1 MENKDI
7 LEENFKKNEEA
18 WNNRPENNNEGK
30 LSKLFKGKNVKIIAG
45 TLVAVAVVA
54 SIVSSCTK
62 NNKKEVVTTISDT
75 TEEQE
80 AEVSYKYVLYK
91 PVDYSK
97 ETEIDSLISEINK
110 HVEGEPLTKDFL
122 NLLTKDIT
130 KEQFGNM
137 TDEEI
142 AAKLD
147 GIQAI
152 LYKILSSNID
162 EFVREKENITLK
174 DQGKNG
180 VKTDKLVISGFDFI
194 NKDSYAHKTY
204 QKKID
209 DLLERQLS
217 AIRNQNTVE
226 FQANA
231 NKYHDI
237 VREVLN
243 DKKLDSRDKAIIL
256 VTLKVQN
263 PLYAGDLKDIDPDKY
278 EFINAD
284 YTNPA
289 FVAWIQKVIE
299 KLALVIDVYLDS
311 PNYVRKDGESYNY
324 SDAKSDSA
332 KAYQNYV
339 TGKVETVT
347 RKNVKETSELVSE
360 ATTGNSEDKTTVYT
374 PPAKPDGN
382 LPSGKPGGEPVGKPS
397 VSESPTEK
405 ITEEDIKPETEPET
419 WTYKDSEGNEWVVA
433 PDDNGDYVFDADKRD
448 KLNGSAK
455 TLK

>member
-7 LEENFKKNEEA
+7 LEEKYEKNFQAWDNRDNKYSENKILRLFKNKNFKIFSVILAGIAAVGTCVYWFVNKNKNEIET
-18 WNNRPENNNEGK
+18 P
-30 LSKLFKGKNVKIIAG
+30 
-45 TLVAVAVVA
+45 T
-54 SIVSSCTK
+54 
-62 NNKKEVVTTISDT
+62 TTISDT
-75 TEEQE
+75 TKEDE

-152 LYKILSSNID
+152 LYKILYSNID

-347 RKNVKETSELVSE
+347 SKKGKETSELVSE
-360 ATTGNSEDKTTVYT
+360 ATTGKSEDKTTVYT

-397 VSESPTEK
+397 VSESPTEI
-405 ITEEDIKPETEPET
+405 ITEEDIKPGEDDIDSDKVYSDDE
-419 WTYKDSEGNEWVVA
+419 YKGIS
-433 PDDNGDYVFDADKRD
+433 YHK
-448 KLNGSAK
+448 
-455 TLK
+455 